1 MVRVVTKYGKWCLHQ
16 LVTTRHLVGQW
27 LIIHQIC
34 QKKTNAWIVG
44 GQFKREGNKFLSDRH
59 FERTLQKYL
68 FRHVR
73 SNLFSNFGDT
83 TFERVR
89 I

>member
-1 MVRVVTKYGKWCLHQ
+1 MSEKD
-16 LVTTRHLVGQW
+16 
-27 LIIHQIC
+27 
-34 QKKTNAWIVG
+34 G
-44 GQFKREGNKFLSDRH
+44 GQFKREGNKFLSDRR

-73 SNLFSNFGDT
+73 SNLFSNFGET
-83 TFERVR
+83 TLERVR